1 MKEPLKLGL
10 ILLIITTICAGLLGF
25 VNSQTAP
32 IIVKGKEA
40 AQQEAVRG
48 LLEEA
53 KDIQIV
59 PVTDGEKLETVFVTY
74 ADGKYTGAVAKV
86 YPDGYGGSIELL
98 VGMHA
103 DGTLAGVQ
111 ILSHAETPGLGANML
126 QPSFKDQFVGKG
138 TPLAVNKT
146 TGSDTEIM
154 AITGATITSTAVVNG
169 VNLAT
174 EYMKAHQTNWEKGE
188 Y

>member
-1 MKEPLKLGL
+1 MREPLKLGL

-25 VNSQTAP
+25 VNTQTAP

-40 AQQEAVRG
+40 AEQEAVRAF
-48 LLEEA
+48 LEEA
-53 KDIQIV
+53 KDIQKV
-59 PVTDGEKLETVFVTY
+59 EVTDADKLTTVFVTY
-74 ADGKYTGAVAKV
+74 ADGTYTGAVAKV

-103 DGTLAGVQ
+103 DGALAGVQ
-111 ILSHAETPGLGANML
+111 ILSHAETPGLGANMT
-126 QPSFKDQFVGKG
+126 QPSFKDQFIGKG
-138 TPLAVNKT
+138 TPLAVSKT
-146 TGSDTEIM
+146 SSSDTEIM
-154 AITGATITSTAVVNG
+154 AITGATITSRAVVDG